1 MKIEVKKLLQFCVLF
16 LNDCPIIPILYQ
28 FQSSPMK
35 KVTVFGLIGFS
46 LFEICRV
53 YFIMPMP
60 GSQQMNSIDLAY
72 FLHEFRWLFRFLFL
86 GMATWGLVKSSWS
99 RKWVLG
105 ILLFMFAT
113 IAYVFNFIMSA
124 DAMFKPPYSK
134 VMASPE
140 NNKVDSNRLV
150 VGVEING
157 DARAYPIQFL
167 GYHHFVY
174 DTVGGQ
180 PVLVTYCTVCRTGRV
195 FNPQIEGK
203 VEQFRLVGMDH
214 FNAMIEDEATGSW
227 WRQSTGEAIK
237 GERKGLKMKEIFC
250 SQMSLKEWISQHP
263 NSKIMQ
269 ADKHSLAEYDEN
281 FDYENGNSRSTLTG
295 TDTGSWKPKSW
306 VVGVVVGKESV
317 AFDWN
322 ELKRKRILSKKLE
335 STTVLLVLG
344 DDNTHFVAFKIPEIR
359 EVNVENNRIA
369 IDGKLFTMD
378 GELVQKD
385 NEIQKVSELQ
395 NGGEFQKNSES
406 VDSALKLEKLQA
418 YQEFWHSW
426 KTFHPETKKVLA
438 SD

>member
-1 MKIEVKKLLQFCVLF
+1 
-16 LNDCPIIPILYQ
+16 
-28 FQSSPMK
+28 MK

-105 ILLFMFAT
+105 ILLFLSAT

-140 NNKVDSNRLV
+140 TNKVDLNRLV

-195 FNPQIEGK
+195 FDPQIEGK

-214 FNAMIEDEATGSW
+214 FNAMIEDQTTGSW
-227 WRQSTGEAIK
+227 WRQSTGEAIE
-237 GERKGLKMKEIFC
+237 GGRKGLKMKEIFC
-250 SQMSLKEWISQHP
+250 NQLSLKEWISQHP

-269 ADKHSLAEYDEN
+269 ADKHSLAEYDDN
-281 FDYENGNSRSTLTG
+281 FDYENGNSRSMLTG
-295 TDTGSWKPKSW
+295 TDTGSWKSKSW

-322 ELKRKRILSKKLE
+322 ELKRKRILSEKLE
-335 STTVLLVLG
+335 TTTVLLVLG
-344 DDNTHFVAFKIPEIR
+344 DDNTHFVAFKIPEMK
-359 EVNVENNRIA
+359 EVKLENNRIVLDGKQFT
-369 IDGKLFTMD
+369 IDGQLFEQDQEIQVKNRIQKHIEIEKVGVLKTG
-378 GELVQKD
+378 GELP
-385 NEIQKVSELQ
+385 
-395 NGGEFQKNSES
+395 NGGELQANGKS
-406 VDSALKLEKLQA
+406 VNSALKLEKVQA

-426 KTFHPETKKVLA
+426 KTFHPETKMAGIAK
-438 SD
+438 